1 MHARFTTVKGS
12 AENIDTAIE
21 QVRSEILPA
30 LEAADGFKGFTLHV
44 DRENGI
50 MTGISYFETEDA
62 LRASE
67 EAIAPKRNAV
77 AETAGEGAYVDV
89 RVFEVAIDT
98 DA

>member
-1 MHARFTTVKGS
+1 MHSRFTTVKGS
-12 AENIDTAIE
+12 AENIDAAIE
-21 QVRSEILPA
+21 QVRSDILPA

-50 MTGISYFETEDA
+50 MTGISYFESEEA

-67 EAIAPKRNAV
+67 HAIAPKREEV
-77 AETAGEGAYVDV
+77 AETAGASSYVDV

-98 DA
+98 QA

>member
-1 MHARFTTVKGS
+1 MHSRFTTVKGS
-12 AENIDTAIE
+12 AENIDAAIE
-21 QVRSEILPA
+21 QVRSDIVPA

-50 MTGISYFETEDA
+50 MTGISYWESEEG

-67 EAIAPKRNAV
+67 GSIAPKRDQV

-98 DA
+98 QA

>member
-12 AENIDTAIE
+12 ADKVDAAIE

-30 LEAADGFKGFTLHV
+30 LQAADGFKGFTLHA

-50 MTGISYFETEDA
+50 MTGISYFESEEA

-67 EAIAPKRNAV
+67 EAVRAKRDEV
-77 AETAGEGAYVDV
+77 AEAAGSQHMDV
-89 RVFEVAIDT
+89 RVFEVVIDVE
-98 DA
+98 A